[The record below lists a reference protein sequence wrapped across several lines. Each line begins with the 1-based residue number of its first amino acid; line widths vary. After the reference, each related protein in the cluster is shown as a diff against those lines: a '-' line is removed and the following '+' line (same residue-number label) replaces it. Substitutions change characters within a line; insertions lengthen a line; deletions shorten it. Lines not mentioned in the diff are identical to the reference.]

1 MRKRKCL
8 FILLSFALEMIL
20 MSCSYQPGDF
30 VGINELDSGEVKELD
45 RIVASYKLTYNYIN
59 IALVLDGEVVLTKSY
74 GQNRLGKTDE
84 YASVSKPVTA
94 MIFMQLLESGEIED
108 VHDEILRYLPDHAN
122 AMPDRY
128 IDSPI
133 SFFHLLTH
141 QSGVPHLSD
150 IWEGEKLSLA
160 FRPGSDVMYSSNGFG
175 ILGLVM
181 QQITG
186 MSYSELVETFIAKP
200 VGAESFET
208 PDIFA
213 APSGQVRS
221 TIYDM
226 ALFAI
231 GVMDGT
237 YVSEELLR
245 ELVFKNYASLEYG
258 DICLGWF
265 CDDIDTSDLV
275 IFHNGSNGRPRA
287 HLRIKPEK
295 GMGVAIT
302 GMDYNEDGAQNF
314 PELSIE
320 LMEFLETIQR

>member
-1 MRKRKCL
+1 MIKRICPIV
-8 FILLSFALEMIL
+8 ILSLALVLIL
-20 MSCSYQPGDF
+20 TSCSSQTGDF
-30 VGINELDSGEVKELD
+30 VGISELDSASLKEID
-45 RIVASYKLTYNYIN
+45 RIVASYKPTYNYIN
-59 IALVLDGEVVLTKSY
+59 IALVVDGDIVLTKSY
-74 GQNRLGKTDE
+74 GQNRLRKTDE

-108 VHDEILRYLPDHAN
+108 LHDEILRYLPDYAN

-141 QSGVPHLSD
+141 QSGVPHLSEM
-150 IWEGEKLSLA
+150 WEGEKLILA
-160 FRPGSDVMYSSNGFG
+160 FRPGSDTMYSSNGFG

-186 MSYSELVETFIAKP
+186 MSYSELVETYIAKP

-237 YVSEELLR
+237 YVSDELLH
-245 ELVFKNYASLEYG
+245 ELMFQRYTSLEHG

-265 CDDIDTSDLV
+265 CDETGNSDLT

-295 GMGVAIT
+295 GLAVAIT
-302 GMDYNEDGAQNF
+302 GMDYSEDGLQNF
-314 PELSIE
+314 PDLSIE
-320 LMEFLETIQR
+320 LMEFLETNQH

>member
-1 MRKRKCL
+1 MMKRMPP
-8 FILLSFALEMIL
+8 ILIYLLVLIL
-20 MSCSYQPGDF
+20 ILTSCSLQSRDF
-30 VGINELDSGEVKELD
+30 VGINELDTVSVEEID
-45 RIVASYKLTYNYIN
+45 QIVASYKPTYNYIN
-59 IALVLDGEVVLTKSY
+59 IALVVDGEIVLTKSY
-74 GQNRLGKTDE
+74 SRNQLEKTDE

-94 MIFMQLLESGEIED
+94 MIFMQLLESGEIDD
-108 VHDEILRYLPDHAN
+108 VHDDILGYLPDYAN

-128 IDSPI
+128 ADDPI
-133 SFFHLLTH
+133 SFLHLLTH
-141 QSGVPHLSD
+141 QSGVPHLSEM
-150 IWEGEKLSLA
+150 WEGEKLMLS
-160 FRPGSDVMYSSNGFG
+160 FRPGSETMYSSNGFG

-186 MSYSELVETFIAKP
+186 MSYSELVETYIAKP
-200 VGAESFET
+200 VGAQSFET

-237 YVSEELLR
+237 YVSNKLLHELMFQR
-245 ELVFKNYASLEYG
+245 YTSLENG
-258 DICLGWF
+258 DICLGWY
-265 CDDIDTSDLV
+265 CDEIDTTNRV

-287 HLRIKPEK
+287 HLRIKPDK
-295 GMGVAIT
+295 GMVVAIT
-302 GMDYNEDGAQNF
+302 GKDYNEDGVQNF
-314 PELSIE
+314 PQLSIE